1 MTTSCSPPKSFDV
14 FLERRQLTLNRF
26 EDNYGKIVEELVASN
41 LNNIPLNNQ
50 IIDLFKELNEDN
62 VSVVPNI
69 EYELNTLEEYRKTAK
84 EKNETL
90 KKINRKLKR
99 NSSSALV
106 VEQKLDNN
114 IDKNSELSVKY
125 SFLLVSILVL
135 IVTSVGIL
143 VFVNKN

>member
-90 KKINRKLKR
+90 KKINRRLKR

>member
-90 KKINRKLKR
+90 KKINRRLKR

-106 VEQKLDNN
+106 VEQK
-114 IDKNSELSVKY
+114 
-125 SFLLVSILVL
+125 
-135 IVTSVGIL
+135 
-143 VFVNKN
+143 